1 MLSVEQFVKWIQL
14 ANEKIQQNKE
24 ELTKLDQAIG
34 DGDHGVNLARGFEAV
49 VQKLDSHEGKDLGAL
64 CQEIGMTLIAKVGG
78 ASGPLYGTAFVRM
91 AAVWKGMKAVSYPEF
106 VRAIEAGAN
115 GIQARGKAGLGDK
128 TMLDVWL
135 PLADYLAKH
144 TESVSWKDVE
154 QLVYEKMKATESMEA
169 KKGRAAFLGARSIG
183 HRDPGAVS
191 SYYLFSAL
199 CQTMEEK
206 EPTA

>member
-1 MLSVEQFVKWIQL
+1 MLTVEQFHKWIQL
-14 ANEKIQQNKE
+14 AHEKIQQHKD

-49 VQKLDSHEGKDLGAL
+49 VQKLASFGGKDLGAL

-78 ASGPLYGTAFVRM
+78 ASGPLYGTAFIRM
-91 AAVWKGMKAVSYPEF
+91 AGVWKELKAVTFPEF
-106 VRAIEAGAN
+106 VQGIEAGAK
-115 GIQARGKAGLGDK
+115 GIQARGKAELGEK

-144 TESVSWKDVE
+144 TEIKSWKDIE
-154 QLVYEKMKATESMEA
+154 QFVYEQMKSTEAMEA

-199 CQTMEEK
+199 CQTMEKK
-206 EPTA
+206 EQMS

>member
-1 MLSVEQFVKWIQL
+1 MISVEQFLKWIRF
-14 ANEKIQQNKE
+14 AHEKIQQHKN
-24 ELTKLDQAIG
+24 ELTELDQAIG

-49 VQKLDSHEGKDLGAL
+49 VQKLDAHEGKDLGAL

-91 AAVWKGMKAVSYPEF
+91 ATAWKGKQSVTYPEF
-106 VRAIEAGAN
+106 VQGIEAGAN

-135 PLADYLAKH
+135 PLADYLARE
-144 TESVSWKDVE
+144 TETVSWKEVE
-154 QLVYEKMKATESMEA
+154 RFVYQQMKSTESMEA

-191 SYYLFSAL
+191 SYYLFAAL
-199 CQTMEEK
+199 CQTMEMK
-206 EPTA
+206 E